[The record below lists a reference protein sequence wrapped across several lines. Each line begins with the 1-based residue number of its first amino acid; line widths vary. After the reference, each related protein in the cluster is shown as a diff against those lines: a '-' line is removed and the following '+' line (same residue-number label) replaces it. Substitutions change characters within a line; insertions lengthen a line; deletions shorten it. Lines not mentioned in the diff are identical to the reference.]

1 MATIHLQPNPHRSA
15 PIKCRSALFLIA
27 AAVTL
32 VLASHAQAKSVRI
45 GMIVDGDA
53 PQLPAIKARFMDE
66 ILSVTRGA
74 HQVSF
79 PAEAQLN
86 GGWDVKR
93 INEALDRLL
102 ASRNLDMII
111 TLGRVSSHE
120 ACRRR
125 KLAKPVFAA
134 YVVDAD
140 LQGLPA
146 KDGTSGVR
154 NLNYINTFADLDRA
168 IQVFRDITPFFRVA
182 FVADKF
188 LLEAIPQ
195 LGKAI
200 RRTANEFTLDITI
213 VPSERA
219 AQPVLETLPENTD
232 AVIFALHPRMPEAEF
247 EKIVAGINQR
257 RIPSFTFEGYGD
269 VEKGVLA
276 TTIPKDTFLHVARSV
291 AINVQEALDGT
302 NPENLQTTFAVG
314 EKLTINMA
322 TARAIGV
329 YPTWSILT
337 EADLI
342 NQEPSDIQRRLNI
355 NQAMQEALA
364 ANLDLA
370 SANRSVEAG
379 MARVKE
385 ARSPLLPQVGAST
398 TASIIDDDRARAAL
412 GNQPER
418 LWTGSLQASQLI
430 YSDKAWAGYT
440 IEKFL
445 QTAREQ
451 GRDVVQ
457 LDILQ
462 AAASA
467 YLNVLRAKSIERI
480 QQENLKL
487 TRENLE
493 RARIRVEIGAG
504 GPEEVYRWESQ
515 IADSRRNV
523 LTAQSVTL
531 DTISIVNNIL
541 NRPLR
546 EMFVAEEADYRQPMN
561 IIPDSRLTKYM
572 NNPMS
577 LRILRD
583 FLIAEGLDASPE
595 LQQIEA
601 AIAAQE
607 RSVTLAKREFWVP
620 TISVFGDVT
629 ETFSKDGE
637 GSEPPAIGVINLPRK
652 DDTDW
657 TAGVQA
663 SLPLFTGGGR
673 RATLTRTQEE
683 LSQLRYDRDNVA
695 NGIETRILSAIHLI
709 RASYP
714 SIRLSNDAADS
725 ARLNLTLVTDSYVRG
740 IKSIIDLID
749 AQNQALVANQQAAN
763 AVYDFLIDLM
773 AVQRSAGSFFLFSPE
788 EERDAWMERLNRYMM
803 AEEAEAR
810 QG

>member
-1 MATIHLQPNPHRSA
+1 MKR
-15 PIKCRSALFLIA
+15 RWVFFLIA
-27 AAVTL
+27 AVVTL
-32 VLASHAQAKSVRI
+32 VFASHAPAKSVRI

-53 PQLPAIKARFMDE
+53 PQLPAIKERFINE
-66 ILSVTRGA
+66 ILGVTRGA
-74 HQVSF
+74 HQVAF
-79 PAEAQLN
+79 PAEAQLSGN
-86 GGWDVKR
+86 WNLTR
-93 INEALDRLL
+93 INQALDQLL
-102 ASRNLDMII
+102 ASRNVDMILA
-111 TLGRVSSHE
+111 LGRVASHE

-125 KLAKPVFAA
+125 NLTKPVFAA
-134 YVVDAD
+134 YVVNAK

-146 KDGTSGVR
+146 KNGTSGVR
-154 NLNYINTFADLDRA
+154 NLNYINTFSNLDRA
-168 IQVFRDITPFFRVA
+168 IQVFRDITPFYRVA

-188 LLEAIPQ
+188 LMEAIPQ
-195 LGKAI
+195 LNKAI
-200 RRTANEFTLDITI
+200 RRIANEFTLDITV
-213 VPSERA
+213 VPAADA
-219 AQPVLETLPENTD
+219 AQPVLGKLPEKTD
-232 AVIFALHPRMPEAEF
+232 AVLFALHPRMPEVEF
-247 EKIVAGINQR
+247 NTIVAGINQR
-257 RIPSFTFEGYGD
+257 RIPSFTFEGLDD
-269 VEKGVLA
+269 VQKGILA

-302 NPENLQTTFAVG
+302 NPGDLSTTFAVG

-329 YPTWSILT
+329 YPNWSILT

-342 NQEPSDIQRRLNI
+342 NQEPSGIQRRLNI
-355 NQAMQEALA
+355 TQAMQEALA
-364 ANLDLA
+364 ANLNLA
-370 SANRSVEAG
+370 SADRSVAAG
-379 MARVKE
+379 VARVKE
-385 ARSPLLPQVGAST
+385 ARSPLLPQVGARTS
-398 TASIIDDDRARAAL
+398 ARIIDDDRARASF
-412 GNQPER
+412 GIQPER

-493 RARIRVEIGAG
+493 RARIRVDIGAA

-541 NRPLR
+541 NRPIR
-546 EMFVAEEADYRQPMN
+546 EMFVAEEADYREPMN

-583 FLIAEGLDASPE
+583 FLIAEGLEASPE
-595 LQQIEA
+595 LQQIDA

-607 RSVTLAKREFWVP
+607 RSITLAKREFWVP

-629 ETFSKDGE
+629 ESFSRDGE
-637 GSEPPAIGVINLPRK
+637 GSDPPPAFGVLNVPTR
-652 DDTDW
+652 DDTNW

-673 RATLTRTQEE
+673 RATLTRTREE
-683 LSQLRYDRDNVA
+683 LSQLRYDRDNTA
-695 NGIETRILSAIHLI
+695 NSIETRILSAVHLI

-788 EERDAWMERLNRYMM
+788 EERDAWMERLNQYMM
-803 AEEAEAR
+803 AEEAAAK

>member
-1 MATIHLQPNPHRSA
+1 MIR
-15 PIKCRSALFLIA
+15 RWVFFLIA
-27 AAVTL
+27 AAATL
-32 VLASHAQAKSVRI
+32 VFASHAPAKSIRI

-53 PQLPAIKARFMDE
+53 PQLPAIKERFINE
-66 ILSVTRGA
+66 ILGVTRGA
-74 HQVSF
+74 HQVAF
-79 PAEAQLN
+79 PAEAQLSGN
-86 GGWDVKR
+86 WNLTR
-93 INEALDRLL
+93 INQALDQLL
-102 ASRNLDMII
+102 ASRNVDMILA
-111 TLGRVSSHE
+111 LGRVASHE

-125 KLAKPVFAA
+125 NLGKPVFAA
-134 YVVDAD
+134 YVVDAK

-154 NLNYINTFADLDRA
+154 NLNYINTFTDLDRA
-168 IQVFRDITPFFRVA
+168 IQVFRDITPFYKVA

-188 LLEAIPQ
+188 LMEAVPQ
-195 LGKAI
+195 LNKAI
-200 RRTANEFTLDITI
+200 RRIANEFTLDIT
-213 VPSERA
+213 VVAAEDA
-219 AQPVLETLPENTD
+219 AQPVLEKLPEKTD
-232 AVIFALHPRMPEAEF
+232 AVIFALHPRMPEVEF
-247 EKIVAGINQR
+247 NKIVAGINQR
-257 RIPSFTFEGYGD
+257 RIPSFTFEGLDD
-269 VEKGVLA
+269 VQKGILA

-291 AINVQEALDGT
+291 AINVQETLDGT
-302 NPENLQTTFAVG
+302 NPGDLSTTFAVG

-342 NQEPSDIQRRLNI
+342 NQEPSGIQRRLNI
-355 NQAMQEALA
+355 TQAMQEALA
-364 ANLDLA
+364 ANLNLA
-370 SANRSVEAG
+370 SANRSVNAG

-385 ARSPLLPQVGAST
+385 ARSPLLPQVGART
-398 TASIIDDDRARAAL
+398 TASIIDDDRARASF
-412 GNQPER
+412 GIQPER

-493 RARIRVEIGAG
+493 RARIRVDIGAA

-546 EMFVAEEADYRQPMN
+546 EMFVAAEADYREPMS

-583 FLIAEGLDASPE
+583 FLITEGLEASPE

-607 RSVTLAKREFWVP
+607 RSITLAKREFWVP

-629 ETFSKDGE
+629 ETFTKDGE
-637 GSEPPAIGVINLPRK
+637 GSDPPAIGVLNLPQK

-683 LSQLRYDRDNVA
+683 LSQLRYDRDNLA

-714 SIRLSNDAADS
+714 SIRLSYDAADA

-773 AVQRSAGSFFLFSPE
+773 EVQRSAGSFFLFSPE
-788 EERDAWMERLNRYMM
+788 EERDAWMERLNQFML
-803 AEEAEAR
+803 AEQAAPS